1 MMFQES
7 RPPQSRFPDAEQ
19 RELARRQWRLATRA
33 LAGMTILLVDDPRD
47 TSRDILHLWLQAFG
61 ARVDAADDGEH
72 ALLTLA
78 RRTPDLILCDFM
90 LTGMDSV
97 TLARRIRARPQWA
110 DITLIAV
117 SRLPQPEALLEELR
131 AAGFRD
137 HLSKPYDLFGVVE
150 RLAGHR
156 PTWH

>member
-1 MMFQES
+1 MFQES

-97 TLARRIRARPQWA
+97 TLARRIRARPQ
-110 DITLIAV
+110 
-117 SRLPQPEALLEELR
+117 
-131 AAGFRD
+131 
-137 HLSKPYDLFGVVE
+137 
-150 RLAGHR
+150 
-156 PTWH
+156 